1 MTFRGLDEKT
11 HFLLTDDELENL
23 SIRRGSITE
32 KEREI
37 MKNHAKV
44 TLDML
49 NQIPF
54 TKKLKN
60 LPHFAGAHHECL
72 NGKGY
77 PLGLKNDEILFEG
90 KMMAVTDIAEALTA
104 VDRPYKKAM
113 PLSHV
118 YRILRAMADNN
129 ELDKDLVEF
138 FIENEVYDKY
148 KT

>member
-1 MTFRGLDEKT
+1 MT
-11 HFLLTDDELENL
+11 HDELENL
-23 SIRRGSITE
+23 SIRKGSITE

-72 NGKGY
+72 NGSGY
-77 PLGLKNDEILFEG
+77 PHKLTSDEIPFEG

-113 PLSHV
+113 PLSNV
-118 YRILRAMADNN
+118 YRILRAMAENN
-129 ELDKDLVEF
+129 ELDKELVEF
-138 FIENEVYDKY
+138 FIENEVYSKY
-148 KT
+148 KAMYENET